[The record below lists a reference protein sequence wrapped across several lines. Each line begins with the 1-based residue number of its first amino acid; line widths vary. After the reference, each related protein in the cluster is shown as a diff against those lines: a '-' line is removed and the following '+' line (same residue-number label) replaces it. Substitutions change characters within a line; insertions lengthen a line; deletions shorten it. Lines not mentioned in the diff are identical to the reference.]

1 MPGAA
6 NRYLETSNTA
16 GGVVELVSDRSVVEQ
31 DSVRPTTAGTAAFDT
46 VAEVQ
51 TLIANAI
58 EDAPDAA
65 DKVLNIFYGFNTS
78 STPNQTDGF
87 IIGSNMGSVDTAD
100 LDATD
105 NFSVMSLARI
115 VGLNQG
121 MFDSTTLETD

>member
-1 MPGAA
+1 M
-6 NRYLETSNTA
+6 
-16 GGVVELVSDRSVVEQ
+16 
-31 DSVRPTTAGTAAFDT
+31 
-46 VAEVQ
+46 Q